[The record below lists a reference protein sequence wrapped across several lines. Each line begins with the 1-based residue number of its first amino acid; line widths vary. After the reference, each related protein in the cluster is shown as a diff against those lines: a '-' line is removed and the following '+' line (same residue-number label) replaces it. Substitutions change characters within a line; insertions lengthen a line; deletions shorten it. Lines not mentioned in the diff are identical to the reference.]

1 MKYIFKVLI
10 ILLLFSCEENISENE
25 NPFIGTWNYSTFEMK
40 QDITTNSDQT
50 TTPMMG
56 ALSGLVPMT
65 NGLIIGGDGNND
77 TLNYMSLFIGIMNM
91 DFMELSTLME
101 ENDDESADLPESL
114 CMLNLMMSSDYDND
128 DETDYL
134 VMCGGSYYMGNLPDG
149 SINESDELLI
159 EVPLIAINESVM
171 FYHVNIDSIDSDTF
185 VLNTSDNSRTITLSG
200 SVGFP
205 EIIVNADTPTDL
217 MKIQLGV
224 SLEEFYELQG
234 FDNNEIV
241 AEEMG
246 DIQTIIIN
254 SDNTIT
260 LHIALDIDED
270 MQITALDTCT
280 TSWSQNG
287 DELTILEESI
297 TCTNDYDE
305 DGDNNLSLNSDC
317 ACWSAIGY
325 EGEELC
331 ESGQLTSEESCL
343 SAGSCDWDCD
353 DDDDDDD
360 DEMMPTI
367 SINSD
372 GSLTLGFTTNS
383 YCEFIESS
391 DFTMIDYDYDII
403 DTEDECKAALEK
415 SLLFDEGSIKSIE
428 MGMLAIYTNATNA
441 TNRVNNFPN
450 GHDLK
455 KQTEIVSN
463 WLKNFI
469 PQTN

>member
-1 MKYIFKVLI
+1 
-10 ILLLFSCEENISENE
+10 
-25 NPFIGTWNYSTFEMK
+25 
-40 QDITTNSDQT
+40 
-50 TTPMMG
+50 
-56 ALSGLVPMT
+56 
-65 NGLIIGGDGNND
+65 
-77 TLNYMSLFIGIMNM
+77 
-91 DFMELSTLME
+91 
-101 ENDDESADLPESL
+101 
-114 CMLNLMMSSDYDND
+114 
-128 DETDYL
+128 
-134 VMCGGSYYMGNLPDG
+134 
-149 SINESDELLI
+149 LI
-159 EVPLIAINESVM
+159 EVPLIAMNESVT

-217 MKIQLGV
+217 MKLQLGV

-234 FDNNEIV
+234 FNNEFF

-246 DIQTIIIN
+246 GIQTIIIN
-254 SDNTIT
+254 SDNTMT

-305 DGDNNLSLNSDC
+305 DGDNSISLNSDC

-343 SAGSCDWDCD
+343 SAGSCDWDCND
-353 DDDDDDD
+353 DDDYDDDYDD
-360 DEMMPTI
+360 DEMIPTI

-372 GSLTLGFTTNS
+372 GNLTLGITTNS

-391 DFTMIDYDYDII
+391 EFTMIDYDYDII
-403 DTEDECKAALEK
+403 DTEDECKAALEE

-428 MGMLAIYTNATNA
+428 MGM
-441 TNRVNNFPN
+441 
-450 GHDLK
+450 
-455 KQTEIVSN
+455 
-463 WLKNFI
+463 
-469 PQTN
+469 